1 MSGNSP
7 KTEKRMKKGETS
19 KYGTTLWSNRASA
32 DRIRLGGRFI
42 KLSSPVGRGATLV
55 APAPLRADMEPP
67 GGPDGQA
74 GCGSRRGERYAP
86 LGGSGC
92 ETRSRPACCASETHG
107 VHQPAAAGSASLTAR
122 AHAVA
127 SFACPPAW
135 MSLITF
141 STATRTGP
149 LFRPRY

>member
-42 KLSSPVGRGATLV
+42 KLFSPVGRGATLV
-55 APAPLRADMEPP
+55 APAPLSADMEPP

-74 GCGSRRGERYAP
+74 GCGSRRVNG
-86 LGGSGC
+86 
-92 ETRSRPACCASETHG
+92 TRRWASETHG
-107 VHQPAAAGSASLTAR
+107 VHQAAAAVSASLIAR

-127 SFACPPAW
+127 SFGCPPPW

>member
-42 KLSSPVGRGATLV
+42 KLFSPVGRGTWC
-55 APAPLRADMEPP
+55 D
-67 GGPDGQA
+67 
-74 GCGSRRGERYAP
+74 SRRSCAAERGHGTSWWTGRAGRLRVETGERYAP

-107 VHQPAAAGSASLTAR
+107 VHQPAAAVSASLIA
-122 AHAVA
+122 
-127 SFACPPAW
+127 
-135 MSLITF
+135 
-141 STATRTGP
+141 
-149 LFRPRY
+149 

>member
-42 KLSSPVGRGATLV
+42 KLFSPVGRGATLV

-74 GCGSRRGERYAP
+74 GGGWRRGNGRGGGGGGGGKPAP
-86 LGGSGC
+86 ARQEHAGRGGV
-92 ETRSRPACCASETHG
+92 SRP
-107 VHQPAAAGSASLTAR
+107 L
-122 AHAVA
+122 
-127 SFACPPAW
+127 PPSGAYR
-135 MSLITF
+135 SPV
-141 STATRTGP
+141 STRH
-149 LFRPRY
+149 R

>member
-19 KYGTTLWSNRASA
+19 RYGTTLWSNRPSA

-42 KLSSPVGRGATLV
+42 KLFSPMGRGATLV

-74 GCGSRRGERYAP
+74 GGGSRRVEAGEQYVPLAGVGVEPAP
-86 LGGSGC
+86 
-92 ETRSRPACCASETHG
+92 A
-107 VHQPAAAGSASLTAR
+107 Q
-122 AHAVA
+122 HA
-127 SFACPPAW
+127 
-135 MSLITF
+135 
-141 STATRTGP
+141 
-149 LFRPRY
+149 